1 MAKKSDD
8 YWQKRF
14 EILQEALL
22 NKGDK
27 YYVDLIRQYEK
38 ASKAVQDEILLWY
51 IRLMDNNDDIS
62 LAKAKQLL
70 SRQALKEFKWT
81 VEEYIKYG
89 EENAIDQRWMK
100 ELENASTRVHI
111 SWLQSLQIQ
120 MQQEIEALTKMQE
133 AGITSLLQNTYEEG
147 YYRTAYEI
155 QKGLDNVG
163 TMRKLDTDK
172 IEKVLAKPWT
182 VDGKT
187 FSDRIWSNKEQ
198 LVDTLNKE
206 LTQSIIRGDAPD
218 KVIKTVADKFEK
230 SRKVAGRLV
239 MTESAYFSS
248 QSRLDSYKAIGL
260 EKYKIVATLDL
271 KTSSIC
277 RSLDGKTFAVSEYQ
291 VSVTAPP
298 FHANCRSTTAPVFE
312 DLEDI
317 LSGQR
322 VARDP
327 VTGKTVYIDNMTY
340 PEWYEKY
347 VKGNPQAEL
356 NEKKLKYA
364 GADQKKYD
372 DYKQRLGAEYL
383 PKTLDEFQ
391 NLKYNDIEE
400 YGILKAQYKGMTYY
414 NRAIENEPEITNQ
427 VKKIADTVGMD
438 TAGLEYRIKGKD
450 SYLRKIRS
458 KYSPD
463 GNEYEVKDILRYT
476 YTSIPEDMAGKSL
489 KAMDLY
495 KDVGYNTIEVK
506 NYWLNDMDPYQGIN
520 TTITAPSGQ
529 KFELQ
534 YHTPESF
541 ELKNGKMHEL
551 YEQQRILSDTSST
564 EYMELTDQMF
574 ELSDTLR
581 VPARI
586 KEVKKK

>member
-1 MAKKSDD
+1 MAKKSDE

-22 NKGDK
+22 NKGDE
-27 YYVDLIRQYEK
+27 YYADLIKQYEK

-81 VEEYIKYG
+81 IEEYIQYG
-89 EENAIDQRWMK
+89 VENAIDQQWMK

-133 AGITSLLQNTYEEG
+133 AGITPLLQNTYEEG
-147 YYRTAYEI
+147 CYRTAYEI

-163 TMRKLDTDK
+163 NIRKFDTDK
-172 IEKVLAKPWT
+172 IDKVMSKPWT

-248 QSRLDSYKAIGL
+248 QSRLDSYKALGVK
-260 EKYKIVATLDL
+260 KYKIVATLDL
-271 KTSSIC
+271 KTSELC
-277 RSLDGKTFAVSEYQ
+277 RGLDGKPFEVSEYQ

-322 VARDP
+322 AARDP
-327 VTGKTVYIDNMTY
+327 LTGKTVYVDNMTY

-356 NEKKLKYA
+356 NERKHKNA
-364 GADQKKYD
+364 GTDQKQYD
-372 DYKQRLGAEYL
+372 EYKKRLGAEYL
-383 PKTLDEFQ
+383 PKSFDKFQ
-391 NLKYNDIEE
+391 DVKYTDKTE
-400 YGILKAQYKGMTYY
+400 YGILKAQVKGMTYY
-414 NRAIENEPEITNQ
+414 DKAVLNEPDITDQ
-427 VKKIADTVGMD
+427 VKKVAESAGMSNL
-438 TAGLEYRIKGKD
+438 GLKYRIKTKE
-450 SYLRKIRS
+450 SFLEKVRKN
-458 KYSPD
+458 YNPD
-463 GNEYEVKDILRYT
+463 GNEYEIKDIVRYT
-476 YTSIPEDMAGKSL
+476 LGSNPDTLTDKTLQAIDIFDQRS
-489 KAMDLY
+489 
-495 KDVGYNTIEVK
+495 YNTIRIK
-506 NYWLNDMDPYQGIN
+506 NTWGPDSSYNGIN
-520 TTITAPSGQ
+520 TFIKAPNGQ
-529 KFELQ
+529 VFEMQ
-534 YHTPESF
+534 YHTQESF
-541 ELKNGKMHEL
+541 DLKNGDLHEL
-551 YEQQRILSDTSST
+551 YEKQRKIQDDESE
-564 EYMELTDQMF
+564 EYLEIEDKMI
-574 ELSDTLR
+574 ELSSKLDFPKNIER
-581 VPARI
+581 V
-586 KEVKKK
+586 KNK

>member
-27 YYVDLIRQYEK
+27 YYADLIKQYEK
-38 ASKAVQDEILLWY
+38 ASKVVQDEILLWY

-81 VEEYIKYG
+81 IEEYIQYG

-120 MQQEIEALTKMQE
+120 MQQEIEALTKIQE
-133 AGITSLLQNTYEEG
+133 AGITSLLRNTYEEG

-163 TMRKLDTDK
+163 TIRKLDTDK
-172 IEKVLAKPWT
+172 IDKVMSKPWT

-187 FSDRIWSNKEQ
+187 FSDRIWSNKDQ

-206 LTQSIIRGDAPD
+206 LTQSIIRGEAPD
-218 KVIKTVADKFEK
+218 KVIKTIADKMNVSK
-230 SRKVAGRLV
+230 NQSGRLV
-239 MTESAYFSS
+239 MTESAYMSAA
-248 QSRLDSYKAIGL
+248 SRLDSYKSLGI
-260 EKYKIVATLDL
+260 EEYKIVATMDL
-271 KTSSIC
+271 KTSAIC

-298 FHANCRSTTAPVFE
+298 FHVRCRSTTAPYHG
-312 DLEDI
+312 DLDDI

-322 VARDP
+322 AARDP
-327 VTGKTVYIDNMTY
+327 ITGNTVYIDNMTY

-356 NEKKLKYA
+356 NEKKLKNN
-364 GADQKKYD
+364 GADQKQYD
-372 DYKQRLGAEYL
+372 EYKKRLGAEYL
-383 PKTLDEFQ
+383 PKSFNKFQ
-391 NLKYNDIEE
+391 DVKYTDTTE
-400 YGILKAQYKGMTYY
+400 YGILKAQVKGMTYY
-414 NRAIENEPEITNQ
+414 DKAVLNEPDITVQ
-427 VKKIADTVGMD
+427 VKNVAESAGMSNL
-438 TAGLEYRIKGKD
+438 GLKYRIKTKE
-450 SYLRKIRS
+450 SFLEKVRKN
-458 KYSPD
+458 YNPD
-463 GNEYEVKDILRYT
+463 GNEYEIKDIVRYT
-476 YTSIPEDMAGKSL
+476 LGSNPDTLTDKTLQAIDIFDQRS
-489 KAMDLY
+489 
-495 KDVGYNTIEVK
+495 YNTIRIK
-506 NYWLNDMDPYQGIN
+506 NTWGPDSSYNGIN
-520 TTITAPSGQ
+520 TFIKAPNGQ
-529 KFELQ
+529 VFEMQ
-534 YHTPESF
+534 YHTQESF
-541 ELKNGKMHEL
+541 DLKNGELHEL
-551 YEQQRILSDTSST
+551 YEKQRKIQDDESE
-564 EYMELTDQMF
+564 EYLEIEDKMI
-574 ELSDTLR
+574 ELSSKLKFPKNIER
-581 VPARI
+581 V
-586 KEVKKK
+586 KNK

>member
-1 MAKKSDD
+1 MAKKSDE

-22 NKGDK
+22 NKGDNF
-27 YYVDLIRQYEK
+27 YADLIKQYEK
-38 ASKAVQDEILLWY
+38 ASRNIQDKILVWY
-51 IRLMDNNDDIS
+51 IRLAENNEVS
-62 LAKAKQLL
+62 LARAKQMLTN
-70 SRQALKEFKWT
+70 QELKEFKWT
-81 VEEYIKYG
+81 IEEYIKYG
-89 EENAIDQRWMK
+89 KENAINQQWVT
-100 ELENASTRVHI
+100 ELENASVRVHI
-111 SWLQSLQIQ
+111 SKLEAMQIEIQQQVEALGGSLEVKLPELL
-120 MQQEIEALTKMQE
+120 QEIY
-133 AGITSLLQNTYEEG
+133 SEG
-147 YYRTAYEI
+147 YYQTAYEV
-155 QKGLDNVG
+155 QKGLNTGWDIQ
-163 TMRKLDTDK
+163 KLDTPT
-172 IEKVLAKPWT
+172 IEKVMSKPWT
-182 VDGKT
+182 VDKKT
-187 FSDRIWSNKEQ
+187 FSDRIWNNKEQ
-198 LVDTLNKE
+198 LIDTLNKE

-218 KVIKTVADKFEK
+218 KLIKTIADKFDVSK
-230 SRKVAGRLV
+230 RQAGRLV

-248 QSRLDSYKAIGL
+248 QSRLDSYKEL
-260 EKYKIVATLDL
+260 SVEKYKIVATLDL
-271 KTSSIC
+271 KTSQIC

-298 FHANCRSTTAPVFE
+298 FHAHCRTTTAPIIE
-312 DLEDI
+312 GLEDI

-322 VARDP
+322 AARDP
-327 VTGKTVYIDNMTY
+327 ITGKTVYVDDNMTY
-340 PEWYEKY
+340 PQWHEKY

-356 NEKKLKYA
+356 KEKKLKNA
-364 GADQKKYD
+364 GADQIQYN
-372 DYKQRLGAEYL
+372 DYKQKLGAEYL
-383 PKTLDEFQ
+383 PKTLEDFQ
-391 NLKYNDIEE
+391 NLKYNDIDE

-414 NRAIENEPEITNQ
+414 NKAIENEPEITNR
-427 VKKIADTVGMD
+427 VKKIADNVGMD

-476 YTSIPEDMAGKSL
+476 YTSIPEDMTGKSL

-520 TTITAPSGQ
+520 TTITAPGGQ

-551 YEQQRILSDTSST
+551 YEKQRLLSDTSST

-581 VPARI
+581 VPERI
-586 KEVKKK
+586 EEVKKK